1 MSFLNRNTNRAF
13 AITIDGKRV
22 DLKINRAARKLYKS
36 RVGLDLF
43 KAMDDHLKLEKMN
56 LKQSEQMAQI
66 VWAFA
71 KTSDPKIPEYEE
83 WIETFEVFPLA
94 DIFTEIVTKLRESRG
109 AAV

>member
-1 MSFLNRNTNRAF
+1 MKFLNRNTNKAF
-13 AITIDGKRV
+13 AIEIDGKQV

-36 RVGLDLF
+36 RFKLDLF
-43 KAMDDHLKLEKMN
+43 KAMEDHLELEKMN
-56 LKQSEQMAQI
+56 LKQSNQMAQI

-94 DIFTEIVTKLRESRG
+94 DIFTDIVTKLKESRG